1 MRQALVAWCLE
12 RVGMTTQQMI
22 EAAHDIGYG
31 GIELAPR
38 EEWGA
43 IRESGLTIVSARGH
57 ESLEL
62 GLNRREEHDRIERE
76 VRAKLELAVE
86 WGIPVLICFSGN
98 RAGLDDATGIANT
111 ALGLRRVARAAEEA
125 GVTLALELLNSR
137 VDHPDYQCDRTAWGR
152 AVCDL
157 VGSPRVSLL
166 YDIYH
171 MQIMEGDVIR
181 TIRNDHAAFGHY
193 HTAGNPGRHE
203 LGDDQELNY
212 PAICRTIAATGYDGW
227 IGQEFIPVGEPIA
240 ALREAF
246 ARCEVG

>member
-22 EAAHDIGYG
+22 EAAREIGYG
-31 GIELAPR
+31 GIELAPMAA
-38 EEWGA
+38 WGA

-76 VRAKLELAVE
+76 IRANLELAVE
-86 WGIPVLICFSGN
+86 WRIPVLICFSGN

-137 VDHPDYQCDRTAWGR
+137 VNHPDYQCDRTAWGR

-157 VGSPRVSLL
+157 VGSSRVSLL

-181 TIRNDHAAFGHY
+181 TIRDGHGSFGHY

-203 LGDDQELNY
+203 IGDDQELNY
-212 PAICRTIAATGYDGW
+212 PAICRAIAATGYDGW
-227 IGQEFIPVGEPIA
+227 IGQEFVPTGEPIA